1 LLRDR
6 LRRPRDLGI
15 EPLCLVC
22 LSGPAAEQV
31 FCGPITD
38 GADQVDIE
46 MAGGYLR
53 ECYSDGQIEQQ
64 FARMRTAAERL
75 VRTPSVA
82 AVDRDRRCTHAA
94 GSMTYLNA
102 STRDRFLIVAP
113 TSKMR
118 CWSAHTIC
126 EARRQ
131 RPAPDYFALA

>member
-1 LLRDR
+1 MLRDR
-6 LRRPRDLGI
+6 FRRPRDLGI
-15 EPLCLVC
+15 ESLCLVC

-46 MAGGYLR
+46 MVRGYLR
-53 ECYSDGQIEQQ
+53 ECYSNGQIEQQ

-75 VRTPSVA
+75 VRTSPV
-82 AVDRDRRCTHAA
+82 
-94 GSMTYLNA
+94 
-102 STRDRFLIVAP
+102 
-113 TSKMR
+113 SKMR

-131 RPAPDYFALA
+131 RPVLDYFALA